1 MRKTSTLL
9 CMLKPTINSH
19 VWCRNE
25 EINDSFEAD
34 ECMCLGLLLEGV
46 IGAMGEGYCRDIW
59 TRDFKKA
66 SQSAGVTETKQGCCR
81 T

>member
-1 MRKTSTLL
+1 MHKVYFAVHL
-9 CMLKPTINSH
+9 LKPTINSH

-46 IGAMGEGYCRDIW
+46 VREGCGQDIW
-59 TRDFKKA
+59 TGDFKKA
-66 SQSAGVTETKQGCCR
+66 SQSAGVTETKQGCCW